1 MNFSS
6 PFIHRPIGTTL
17 LAIGLLLVGAVA
29 YALLPVASLPVFDLP
44 TISVVATRPG
54 ADPATMASTVA
65 APLERRLGE
74 IAGVTEITSTSTFSS
89 TGITVQFDLARNIDG
104 AARDVQAALNAA
116 AADLP
121 ADLPQA
127 PIFRKANP
135 SAAPILIL
143 ALTSET
149 IEPGAIYDI
158 ADTVIAQ
165 RLSQVDGVAQV
176 SIVGAEQPAVRVG
189 VDPAALASM
198 GIGIEDVRNAIVN
211 SNAAGPNG
219 VFDGPARAE
228 TIGTNDQLKTAPDYG
243 PIVVRTAKGTIVQL
257 TDIAQ
262 VSSGVRNTLSAAWFN
277 RQPAVVLIISKQVN
291 ANVIDTVDR
300 VYATLADLKN
310 WVPAGLKVSTLSDR
324 TLTIKASVRDMQ
336 ITLCATVVLVMLVV
350 FLFLRRGAPTIAAG
364 VTVPLS
370 LAGTC
375 AAMWAAGFSIDNL
388 SLMALA
394 VSVGFVVDD
403 AIVMIENVF
412 RNIEAGKSPLQATI
426 DGARQIGFTVVA
438 ISLSLIAA
446 FTPLVFMGGIV
457 GRAFRE
463 FSVTLAFAIV
473 VSTVVSLTV
482 TPMICA
488 HFVREPP
495 STDATWLDR
504 AVEAVMSRL
513 LRFYCLSLRVV
524 LRHRGLALLVMVG
537 TIVLTVQLFV
547 KIPKGYFPQ
556 GDIDLVLGST
566 EASTEISFKSMSELQ
581 QQAAEIVMADPAVAA
596 VASSVGAS
604 GFNPSLNQGRL
615 FFNLKPLA
623 ERNIQTAD
631 VIDRLRAKLA
641 DVAGLRVFMVPAAD
655 LRVGGRQSKA
665 QYQFTLWDPDI
676 EELSRFVPQV
686 LDKLR
691 TLPGLVD
698 VSTDRAQGGL
708 QASVVIDRVAAARLC
723 VQIRDIDNVLNDAF
737 AQRQISTVY
746 TQRNQYQVILEIDPW
761 LQREPS
767 DLNHVYVT
775 ASNSTAG
782 VNSGCTGTNGNVTG
796 TAGGSAIIANTG
808 LSTGTAKNQI
818 PLSAVAHFEK
828 STAPLMI
835 NHQGQFPA
843 VTITYNLKP
852 DATLQQASVAILQAM
867 AELHLPDTVHAEFAG
882 DAKDYAGAAGSQLIL
897 IIAALLAVYIV
908 LGVLYESLAHPLTI
922 ISTLASAGLGA
933 MFALQ
938 LAGMELTVIAFIG
951 IILLIGIVK
960 KNGIMLVDFALEGE
974 RQRDL
979 PPERAIF
986 EACLERFRPILMTTM
1001 AALFGAIPLAIAT
1014 GPGSELRRPL
1024 GITIIGGLIL
1034 SQALTLYTT
1043 PVIYLLLDRLHRGIW
1058 GGRGGAAADG
1068 LAPRRRRLCRLRRA
1082 APEGPLA
1089 K

>member
-6 PFIHRPIGTTL
+6 PFIRRPIGTTL
-17 LAIGLLLVGAVA
+17 LAIGLFLVGAVA
-29 YALLPVASLPVFDLP
+29 YVFLPVASLPTFDLP
-44 TISVVATRPG
+44 TISVGANRPG

-65 APLERRLGE
+65 APLERQLGE
-74 IAGVTEITSTSTFSS
+74 IAGVTEITSVSTLNS

-116 AADLP
+116 TADLP
-121 ADLPQA
+121 PDLPQV
-127 PIFRKANP
+127 PTFRKANP

-143 ALTSET
+143 ALTSDT
-149 IEPGAIYDI
+149 IEPGAIFDI

-176 SIVGAEQPAVRVG
+176 SIVGAEQPAVRAQ
-189 VDPAALASM
+189 VDPTALASM
-198 GIGIEDVRNAIVN
+198 GIGLEDVRNAIVN

-243 PIVVRTAKGTIVQL
+243 PIVVRTAKGTIVRL
-257 TDIAQ
+257 ADIAQ
-262 VSSGVRNTLSAAWFN
+262 IHSGVRNTLSAAWFN
-277 RQPAVVLIISKQVN
+277 RQPAVVLIISKQVS

-300 VYATLADLKN
+300 IYATLGDLKD
-310 WVPAGLKVSTLSDR
+310 WVPADLKVSTLSDR
-324 TLTIKASVRDMQ
+324 TVTIRTSVRDMQ
-336 ITLCATVVLVMLVV
+336 MTLGATVVLVMLVV
-350 FLFLRRGAPTIAAG
+350 FLFLRRATPTIAAG

-412 RNIEAGKSPLQATI
+412 RNIEAGRSPLQATI
-426 DGARQIGFTVVA
+426 DGAKQIGFTVVA

-446 FTPLVFMGGIV
+446 FIPLLFMGGIV

-463 FSVTLAFAIV
+463 FTVTLALAIA

-488 HFVREPP
+488 HFVRAAP
-495 STDATWLDR
+495 STDETCRAR

-513 LRFYCLSLRVV
+513 LHGYRPSLGVV
-524 LRHRGLALLVMVG
+524 LRHRKLALLVMLG
-537 TIVLTVQLFV
+537 TIALTVQLFV

-556 GDIDLVLGST
+556 GDTDLVLGTT
-566 EASTEISFKSMSELQ
+566 EASTDISFKSMSELQ
-581 QQAAEIVMADPAVAA
+581 QQAAEIVMADPAVAG
-596 VASSVGAS
+596 VASSIGSS

-623 ERNIQTAD
+623 ERGISTSEA
-631 VIDRLRAKLA
+631 IDRLRDKLTA
-641 DVAGLRVFMVPAAD
+641 VAGLRVFMVPAAD

-676 EELSRFVPQV
+676 DELSRFVPQV
-686 LDKLR
+686 LDR
-691 TLPGLVD
+691 VGALPGLVD
-698 VSTDRAQGGL
+698 VSTDREQGGL
-708 QASVVIDRVAAARLC
+708 QASVVIDRAAAARLC
-723 VQIRDIDNVLNDAF
+723 VQIRDIDNALNDAF
-737 AQRQISTVY
+737 AQRQISTIY
-746 TQRNQYQVILEIDPW
+746 TQRNQYQVIMEIDPR
-761 LQREPS
+761 LQRDPS
-767 DLNHVYVT
+767 DLDRVYVT

-782 VNSGCTGTNGNVTG
+782 VTSGCTGTNGSFTG
-796 TAGGSAIIANTG
+796 TAGGSAVIANTG

-828 STAPLMI
+828 ATAPLTI

-843 VTITYNLKP
+843 VTITYNVKP
-852 DATLQQASVAILQAM
+852 DATLQQASAEILQAV
-867 AELHLPDTVHAEFAG
+867 AELHLPDSVHAEFAG
-882 DAKDYAGAAGSQLIL
+882 DAKASAGAAGAQLIL
-897 IIAALLAVYIV
+897 VLAALLAVYLV

-922 ISTLASAGLGA
+922 ISTLPSAGLGA
-933 MFALQ
+933 MFALKV
-938 LAGMELTVIAFIG
+938 AGMELTVIAFIG

-974 RQRDL
+974 RQRAL
-979 PPERAIF
+979 QPEHAIF

-1043 PVIYLLLDRLHRGIW
+1043 PVIYLLLDRLHHRLW
-1058 GGRGGAAADG
+1058 GGRGGDADG
-1068 LAPRRRRLCRLRRA
+1068 RAPRRRWLFFRRRV
-1082 APEGPLA
+1082 P
-1089 K
+1089 KR

>member
-17 LAIGLLLVGAVA
+17 LAAALFLVGAVA
-29 YALLPVASLPVFDLP
+29 YTFLPVASLPTFDLP
-44 TISVVATRPG
+44 TISVVANRPG

-74 IAGVTEITSTSTFSS
+74 IAGVTEITSTSTLNS
-89 TGITVQFDLARNIDG
+89 TGITVQFDLSRNIDG

-121 ADLPQA
+121 PDLPQS
-127 PIFRKANP
+127 PIFSKANP
-135 SAAPILIL
+135 SAAPVLIL

-149 IEPGAIYDI
+149 IMPSATFDI

-176 SIVGAEQPAVRVG
+176 SIVGAEQPAVRVA

-198 GIGIEDVRNAIVN
+198 GLGFEDVRNAIVN
-211 SNAAGPNG
+211 SNAVGPNG
-219 VFDGPARAE
+219 VFDGQARAE
-228 TIGTNDQLKTAPDYG
+228 TIGTNDQLRTVPDYSS
-243 PIVVRTAKGTIVQL
+243 IVVRTTKGAIVRL
-257 TDIAQ
+257 RDIAQ
-262 VSSGVRNTLSAAWFN
+262 IRNGVRNTLSAAWFN

-300 VYATLADLKN
+300 VYAALADLKN
-310 WVPAGLKVSTLSDR
+310 WVPADLKVSTLSDR
-324 TLTIKASVRDMQ
+324 TVTIRTSVRDMQ
-336 ITLCATVVLVMLVV
+336 ITLGATVVLVMLVV
-350 FLFLRRGAPTIAAG
+350 FLFLRRGTPMIAAG
-364 VTVPLS
+364 ITVPLS

-426 DGARQIGFTVVA
+426 EGAKQIGFTVVA

-463 FSVTLAFAIV
+463 FSVTLAFAIA

-488 HFVREPP
+488 HFVREAP
-495 STDATWLDR
+495 STDETWLDR

-513 LRFYCLSLRVV
+513 LRGYRLSLVVV
-524 LRHRGLALLVMVG
+524 LRHRSLALLVMVG

-556 GDIDLVLGST
+556 GDTDLVLGST
-566 EASTEISFKSMSELQ
+566 EASTDISFKSMSELQ
-581 QQAAEIVMADPAVAA
+581 QQAAEIVIADPAVAA
-596 VASSVGAS
+596 VASSIGSS

-623 ERNIQTAD
+623 ERKISTSE
-631 VIDRLRAKLA
+631 VVDRLRIKLSA
-641 DVAGLRVFMVPAAD
+641 VAGLRVFMVPAAD

-676 EELSRFVPQV
+676 DELSRFVPQV
-686 LDKLR
+686 LDKVR

-698 VSTDRAQGGL
+698 VSTDREQGGL
-708 QASVVIDRVAAARLC
+708 QASVMIDRAAAARLC
-723 VQIRDIDNVLNDAF
+723 VQIRDIDDALNDAF
-737 AQRQISTVY
+737 AQRQISTIY
-746 TQRNQYQVILEIDPW
+746 TQRNQYKVILEIDPR
-761 LQREPS
+761 LQLAPS
-767 DLNHVYVT
+767 DLNSVYVI

-782 VNSGCTGTNGNVTG
+782 VTSGCTGTNGSVTG
-796 TAGGSAIIANTG
+796 AAGGSALIANTG
-808 LSTGTAKNQI
+808 LSTSTARNQI
-818 PLSAVAHFEK
+818 PLSAIAHFEK
-828 STAPLMI
+828 STAPLMV
-835 NHQGQFPA
+835 NHQG
-843 VTITYNLKP
+843 
-852 DATLQQASVAILQAM
+852 
-867 AELHLPDTVHAEFAG
+867 
-882 DAKDYAGAAGSQLIL
+882 
-897 IIAALLAVYIV
+897 
-908 LGVLYESLAHPLTI
+908 
-922 ISTLASAGLGA
+922 
-933 MFALQ
+933 
-938 LAGMELTVIAFIG
+938 
-951 IILLIGIVK
+951 
-960 KNGIMLVDFALEGE
+960 
-974 RQRDL
+974 
-979 PPERAIF
+979 
-986 EACLERFRPILMTTM
+986 
-1001 AALFGAIPLAIAT
+1001 
-1014 GPGSELRRPL
+1014 
-1024 GITIIGGLIL
+1024 
-1034 SQALTLYTT
+1034 
-1043 PVIYLLLDRLHRGIW
+1043 
-1058 GGRGGAAADG
+1058 
-1068 LAPRRRRLCRLRRA
+1068 
-1082 APEGPLA
+1082 
-1089 K
+1089 